1 MYTYQTKTYNMIT
14 DTDYA
19 SVSRNISL
27 CIHGEIHVMSVEGV
41 SGRSNNVKILL
52 IMDGDE
58 GFKGFRRHDNII
70 ATRVIFGRNTV
81 RH

>member
-19 SVSRNISL
+19 YVSRNISL
-27 CIHGEIHVMSVEGV
+27 CINGEIHFMSVEGV

-58 GFKGFRRHDNII
+58 CFKGFRRHDNII